1 MIFKVIWWSIKII
14 AVCLLV
20 AIISNQEGISEIE
33 WIGWKMEVPTSIL
46 IGGLIILILII
57 LWIYNLWKIILNLP
71 SKIFRMIRENRQK
84 SGYNALAYGLVAS
97 SAGDV
102 ESAQKY
108 AAQAKRLLDNKELN
122 LVVKSPLITSIDKL
136 NIFESLLKKINANE
150 LTSTFLKVIEKNKRF
165 SNLASIITQFMNI
178 NSQKRGDVLADITS
192 AGELNDDQKN
202 NITNQ
207 LKSILGDKLSLSFD
221 VDKSIMGGLIVKV
234 GSKMIDTS
242 LANKINKLKIA
253 MKGA

>member
-1 MIFKVIWWSIKII
+1 MASQL
-14 AVCLLV
+14 ASGDLV
-20 AIISNQEGISEIE
+20 SDRYASALYDLAAEKKLVDPVLEDLSNL
-33 WIGWKMEVPTSIL
+33 KNIL
-46 IGGLIILILII
+46 
-57 LWIYNLWKIILNLP
+57 K
-71 SKIFRMIRENRQK
+71 
-84 SGYNALAYGLVAS
+84 
-97 SAGDV
+97 
-102 ESAQKY
+102 
-108 AAQAKRLLDNKELN
+108 DNKELS

-150 LTSTFLKVIEKNKRF
+150 LTTTFIKVIEKNKRF

-192 AGELNDDQKN
+192 ADELNDDQKN

-221 VDKSIMGGLIVKV
+221 VDKNIMGGLIVKV

>member
-1 MIFKVIWWSIKII
+1 MASQL
-14 AVCLLV
+14 ASGNLV
-20 AIISNQEGISEIE
+20 SD
-33 WIGWKMEVPTSIL
+33 
-46 IGGLIILILII
+46 
-57 LWIYNLWKIILNLP
+57 
-71 SKIFRMIRENRQK
+71 R
-84 SGYNALAYGLVAS
+84 
-97 SAGDV
+97 
-102 ESAQKY
+102 Y
-108 AAQAKRLLDNKELN
+108 AAALYDLAAEKKLVDPVLEDLSNLKNMLKDNKELS
-122 LVVKSPLITSIDKL
+122 LVIKSPLITSIDKL

-150 LTSTFLKVIEKNKRF
+150 LTSTFLKVIQKNKRF

-192 AGELNDDQKN
+192 ADELNDEQKN

-221 VDKSIMGGLIVKV
+221 VDKNIMGVLIVKV

>member
-1 MIFKVIWWSIKII
+1 MASQL
-14 AVCLLV
+14 ASGDLV
-20 AIISNQEGISEIE
+20 SDRYASALYDLAAEKKLVDPVLKDLSNL
-33 WIGWKMEVPTSIL
+33 KNIL
-46 IGGLIILILII
+46 
-57 LWIYNLWKIILNLP
+57 K
-71 SKIFRMIRENRQK
+71 
-84 SGYNALAYGLVAS
+84 
-97 SAGDV
+97 
-102 ESAQKY
+102 
-108 AAQAKRLLDNKELN
+108 DNKELS

-150 LTSTFLKVIEKNKRF
+150 LTTTFIKVIEKNKRF

>member
-1 MIFKVIWWSIKII
+1 MASQL
-14 AVCLLV
+14 ASGDLV
-20 AIISNQEGISEIE
+20 SDRYASALYDLAAEKKLVDLVVEDLSNL
-33 WIGWKMEVPTSIL
+33 KNIL
-46 IGGLIILILII
+46 
-57 LWIYNLWKIILNLP
+57 K
-71 SKIFRMIRENRQK
+71 
-84 SGYNALAYGLVAS
+84 
-97 SAGDV
+97 
-102 ESAQKY
+102 
-108 AAQAKRLLDNKELN
+108 DNKELS
-122 LVVKSPLITSIDKL
+122 LVVKSPLITSNDKL

-165 SNLASIITQFMNI
+165 SNLASIISQFMNI

-192 AGELNDDQKN
+192 ADELNDDQKN

-242 LANKINKLKIA
+242 LANKINKLRIA

>member
-1 MIFKVIWWSIKII
+1 MASQL
-14 AVCLLV
+14 ASGDLV
-20 AIISNQEGISEIE
+20 SDRYASALYDLAAEKKLVDPVLEDLSNL
-33 WIGWKMEVPTSIL
+33 KNIL
-46 IGGLIILILII
+46 
-57 LWIYNLWKIILNLP
+57 K
-71 SKIFRMIRENRQK
+71 
-84 SGYNALAYGLVAS
+84 
-97 SAGDV
+97 
-102 ESAQKY
+102 
-108 AAQAKRLLDNKELN
+108 DNKELS
-122 LVVKSPLITSIDKL
+122 LVVKSPLITSVDKL

-165 SNLASIITQFMNI
+165 SNLVSIITQFMNI

-192 AGELNDDQKN
+192 ADELNDDQKN

>member
-1 MIFKVIWWSIKII
+1 VLI
-14 AVCLLV
+14 ASQKFHTENILMASQLASGDLV
-20 AIISNQEGISEIE
+20 SDRYASALYDLAAEKKLVDPVLEDLSNL
-33 WIGWKMEVPTSIL
+33 KNIL
-46 IGGLIILILII
+46 
-57 LWIYNLWKIILNLP
+57 K
-71 SKIFRMIRENRQK
+71 
-84 SGYNALAYGLVAS
+84 
-97 SAGDV
+97 
-102 ESAQKY
+102 
-108 AAQAKRLLDNKELN
+108 DNKELT

-192 AGELNDDQKN
+192 ADELNDDQKN

-221 VDKSIMGGLIVKV
+221 VDKNIMGGLIVKV

>member
-1 MIFKVIWWSIKII
+1 MASQL
-14 AVCLLV
+14 ASGDLV
-20 AIISNQEGISEIE
+20 SDRYASALYDLAAEKKLVDPVLEDLSNL
-33 WIGWKMEVPTSIL
+33 KNIL
-46 IGGLIILILII
+46 
-57 LWIYNLWKIILNLP
+57 K
-71 SKIFRMIRENRQK
+71 
-84 SGYNALAYGLVAS
+84 
-97 SAGDV
+97 
-102 ESAQKY
+102 
-108 AAQAKRLLDNKELN
+108 DNKELS

-150 LTSTFLKVIEKNKRF
+150 LTSTFIKVIEQNKRF
-165 SNLASIITQFMNI
+165 SNLASIITQFINI
-178 NSQKRGDVLADITS
+178 NSQKRGDVLADVTS
-192 AGELNDDQKN
+192 ADELNDDQKN

>member
-1 MIFKVIWWSIKII
+1 MASQLASGDLVSDRYASALYDLAAEKKLVDP
-14 AVCLLV
+14 VLLDL
-20 AIISNQEGISEIE
+20 SNL
-33 WIGWKMEVPTSIL
+33 KNIL
-46 IGGLIILILII
+46 
-57 LWIYNLWKIILNLP
+57 K
-71 SKIFRMIRENRQK
+71 
-84 SGYNALAYGLVAS
+84 
-97 SAGDV
+97 
-102 ESAQKY
+102 
-108 AAQAKRLLDNKELN
+108 DNKELS

-150 LTSTFLKVIEKNKRF
+150 LTSTFIKVIEKNKRF

-192 AGELNDDQKN
+192 ADELNDDQKN

-221 VDKSIMGGLIVKV
+221 VDKNIMGGLIVKV

>member
-1 MIFKVIWWSIKII
+1 MASQL
-14 AVCLLV
+14 ASGDLV
-20 AIISNQEGISEIE
+20 SDRYASALYDLAAEKKLVDSVLGDLSNL
-33 WIGWKMEVPTSIL
+33 KNIL
-46 IGGLIILILII
+46 
-57 LWIYNLWKIILNLP
+57 K
-71 SKIFRMIRENRQK
+71 
-84 SGYNALAYGLVAS
+84 
-97 SAGDV
+97 
-102 ESAQKY
+102 
-108 AAQAKRLLDNKELN
+108 DNKELS

-150 LTSTFLKVIEKNKRF
+150 LTSTFIKVIEKNKRF

-192 AGELNDDQKN
+192 ADELNDDQKN

-207 LKSILGDKLSLSFD
+207 LKNILGDKLSLSFD
-221 VDKSIMGGLIVKV
+221 VDKNIMGGLIVKV

>member
-1 MIFKVIWWSIKII
+1 LAAEKK
-14 AVCLLV
+14 LV
-20 AIISNQEGISEIE
+20 DPVLDDLSNL
-33 WIGWKMEVPTSIL
+33 KNIL
-46 IGGLIILILII
+46 
-57 LWIYNLWKIILNLP
+57 K
-71 SKIFRMIRENRQK
+71 
-84 SGYNALAYGLVAS
+84 
-97 SAGDV
+97 
-102 ESAQKY
+102 
-108 AAQAKRLLDNKELN
+108 DNKELS
-122 LVVKSPLITSIDKL
+122 LVIKSPLITSIDKL
-136 NIFESLLKKINANE
+136 YIFESLLKKINANE

-192 AGELNDDQKN
+192 ADELNDDQKN

-221 VDKSIMGGLIVKV
+221 VDKNIMGGLIVKV

>member
-1 MIFKVIWWSIKII
+1 MASQL
-14 AVCLLV
+14 ASGDLV
-20 AIISNQEGISEIE
+20 SDRYASALYDLAAEKKLVDDVLGDLSNL
-33 WIGWKMEVPTSIL
+33 KNIL
-46 IGGLIILILII
+46 
-57 LWIYNLWKIILNLP
+57 K
-71 SKIFRMIRENRQK
+71 
-84 SGYNALAYGLVAS
+84 
-97 SAGDV
+97 
-102 ESAQKY
+102 
-108 AAQAKRLLDNKELN
+108 DNKELS

-150 LTSTFLKVIEKNKRF
+150 LTSTFIKVIEKNKRF

-192 AGELNDDQKN
+192 ADELNDDQKN

-221 VDKSIMGGLIVKV
+221 VDKNIMGGLIVKV

>member
-1 MIFKVIWWSIKII
+1 MASQL
-14 AVCLLV
+14 ASGDLV
-20 AIISNQEGISEIE
+20 SDRYASALYDLAAEKKLVDDVLGDLSNL
-33 WIGWKMEVPTSIL
+33 KNIL
-46 IGGLIILILII
+46 
-57 LWIYNLWKIILNLP
+57 K
-71 SKIFRMIRENRQK
+71 
-84 SGYNALAYGLVAS
+84 
-97 SAGDV
+97 
-102 ESAQKY
+102 
-108 AAQAKRLLDNKELN
+108 DNKELS

-150 LTSTFLKVIEKNKRF
+150 LTTTFIKVIEKNKRF
-165 SNLASIITQFMNI
+165 SNLASIITQFINI
-178 NSQKRGDVLADITS
+178 NSQKRGDVIADITS
-192 AGELNDDQKN
+192 ADELNDDQKN

-221 VDKSIMGGLIVKV
+221 VDKNIMGGLIVKV

>member
-1 MIFKVIWWSIKII
+1 MASQL
-14 AVCLLV
+14 ASGDLV
-20 AIISNQEGISEIE
+20 SDRYASALYDLAAEKKLVDPVLEDLSNL
-33 WIGWKMEVPTSIL
+33 KNIL
-46 IGGLIILILII
+46 
-57 LWIYNLWKIILNLP
+57 K
-71 SKIFRMIRENRQK
+71 
-84 SGYNALAYGLVAS
+84 
-97 SAGDV
+97 
-102 ESAQKY
+102 
-108 AAQAKRLLDNKELN
+108 DNKELS
-122 LVVKSPLITSIDKL
+122 LVIKSPLITSIDKL

-192 AGELNDDQKN
+192 ADELNDDQKN

-221 VDKSIMGGLIVKV
+221 VDKNIMGGLIVKV

>member
-1 MIFKVIWWSIKII
+1 MASQL
-14 AVCLLV
+14 ASGDLV
-20 AIISNQEGISEIE
+20 SDRYASALYDLAAEKKLVDPVVEDLSNL
-33 WIGWKMEVPTSIL
+33 KNIL
-46 IGGLIILILII
+46 
-57 LWIYNLWKIILNLP
+57 K
-71 SKIFRMIRENRQK
+71 
-84 SGYNALAYGLVAS
+84 
-97 SAGDV
+97 
-102 ESAQKY
+102 
-108 AAQAKRLLDNKELN
+108 DNKELS

-165 SNLASIITQFMNI
+165 SSLASIISQFMNI

-192 AGELNDDQKN
+192 ADELNDDQKN

-207 LKSILGDKLSLSFD
+207 LKNILGDKLSLSFD
-221 VDKSIMGGLIVKV
+221 VDKNIMGGLIVKV

-242 LANKINKLKIA
+242 LANKINKLRIA

>member
-1 MIFKVIWWSIKII
+1 MASQL
-14 AVCLLV
+14 ASGDLV
-20 AIISNQEGISEIE
+20 SDRYASALYDLAAEKKLVDPVLEDLSNL
-33 WIGWKMEVPTSIL
+33 KNML
-46 IGGLIILILII
+46 
-57 LWIYNLWKIILNLP
+57 K
-71 SKIFRMIRENRQK
+71 
-84 SGYNALAYGLVAS
+84 
-97 SAGDV
+97 
-102 ESAQKY
+102 
-108 AAQAKRLLDNKELN
+108 DNKELS
-122 LVVKSPLITSIDKL
+122 LVIKSPLITSIDKL

-165 SNLASIITQFMNI
+165 SNLASIISQFMNI

-192 AGELNDDQKN
+192 ADELNDEQKN